1 MDLNE
6 LRQEIDNIDIELVK
20 LFTARMAVSAKV
32 ADYKRE
38 HNLPIFHPG
47 RERAILQKVAEM
59 AGPEMGNYTR
69 VLYSMLFELSRSYQ
83 SKRNEVL
90 SPLYREISH
99 SIEHTPKLFPQ
110 TPIVACQGVEG
121 AYSQIACEKIFKSP
135 FIMYFKNFEAV
146 FTAIEQGMCQYGILP
161 IENSTAGSVTKVYDL
176 MIRHNFSIVR
186 TFRLKVDHNLL
197 VNPGTSLSDI
207 KTIYSHEQAINQCG
221 DFLQS
226 LPGVNVIPV
235 ANTALASEMVAKS
248 GQKDV
253 AALSSRFCAELY
265 GLNCLASSV
274 QDKGN
279 NRTRFIC
286 ISKNLEIYPGSDR
299 TSIMMILPHKPGTL
313 YKVLARLYTLG
324 INVTKLE
331 SRPIPDREFEFMFYF
346 DLETSIYS
354 EEYIQLMCEL
364 DDLCEEFKY
373 LGSYTEVVS

>member
-1 MDLNE
+1 MDLTE
-6 LRQEIDNIDIELVK
+6 IRQQIDGIDQELVS
-20 LFTARMAVSAKV
+20 LFCQRMNLSAQV
-32 ADYKRE
+32 ADYKKAN
-38 HNLPIFHPG
+38 NLPIFVPA

-59 AGPEMGNYTR
+59 AGPEMENYTR

-83 SKRNEVL
+83 SKRNGEM
-90 SPLYREISH
+90 SQLYKSISKA
-99 SIEHTPKLFPQ
+99 IDETPKLFPQ
-110 TPIVACQGVEG
+110 APIVACQGVEG

-135 FIMYFKNFEAV
+135 FIMYFKNFDGV
-146 FTAIEQGMCQYGILP
+146 FNAIEQSMCQYGILP

-197 VNPGTSLSDI
+197 ANPGATLADI
-207 KTIYSHEQAINQCG
+207 KTIYSHEQAINQCT
-221 DFLQS
+221 DFLRS
-226 LPGVNVIPV
+226 LPGVNVV
-235 ANTALASEMVAKS
+235 AVENTAMASEMVAKS

-253 AALSSRFCAELY
+253 AALSSRSCAELY
-265 GLNCLASSV
+265 GLNCLAASV

-286 ISKNLEIYPGSDR
+286 ISKNLEIYPGSDK
-299 TSIMMILPHKPGTL
+299 TSIMMVLPHKPGAL

-346 DLETSIYS
+346 DLDTSIYS
-354 EEYIQLMCEL
+354 EEYVQLMCEL
-364 DDLCEEFKY
+364 DELCEEFKY
-373 LGSYTEVVS
+373 LGSYTEVI

>member
-1 MDLNE
+1 MDLSE
-6 LRQEIDNIDIELVK
+6 LRQEIDRIDKELVD
-20 LFTARMAVSAKV
+20 LFTQRMGISAQV
-32 ADYKRE
+32 ADYKRAN
-38 HNLPIFHPG
+38 NLPIFHPG
-47 RERAILQKVAEM
+47 REREILQKVAAM
-59 AGPEMGNYTR
+59 AGPEMENYTR

-83 SKRNEVL
+83 SKRNKEL
-90 SPLYREISH
+90 SPLFHEISR
-99 SIEHTPKLFPQ
+99 SIENTPKLFPQ
-110 TPIVACQGVEG
+110 APIVACQGVEG

-186 TFRLKVDHNLL
+186 TFRLKIDHNLL
-197 VNPGTSLSDI
+197 AAPGASLADI

-221 DFLQS
+221 DFLHS
-226 LPGVNVIPV
+226 LPNVNVIPV
-235 ANTALASEMVAKS
+235 ANTALAAEMVAKS
-248 GQKDV
+248 GRKDM
-253 AALSSRFCAELY
+253 AALSSRSCAELY
-265 GLNCLASSV
+265 GLNCLAASV

-286 ISKNLEIYPGSDR
+286 ISKNLEIYPGSDK
-299 TSIMMILPHKPGTL
+299 TSIMMILPHKPGAL

-354 EEYIQLMCEL
+354 QEFIQLMCEL
-364 DDLCEEFKY
+364 EDLCEEFKY
-373 LGSYTEVVS
+373 LGSYTEVV

>member
-1 MDLNE
+1 MDLTE
-6 LRQEIDNIDIELVK
+6 IRQQIDGIDQELVS
-20 LFTARMAVSAKV
+20 LFCQRMNLSAQV
-32 ADYKRE
+32 ADYKKAN
-38 HNLPIFHPG
+38 NLPIFVPA

-59 AGPEMGNYTR
+59 AGPEMENYTR

-83 SKRNEVL
+83 SKRNGEM
-90 SPLYREISH
+90 SQLYKSISKA
-99 SIEHTPKLFPQ
+99 IDETPKLFPQ
-110 TPIVACQGVEG
+110 APIVACQGVEG

-135 FIMYFKNFEAV
+135 FIMYFKNFDGV
-146 FTAIEQGMCQYGILP
+146 FNAIEQGMCQYGILP

-197 VNPGTSLSDI
+197 ANSGASLTDI
-207 KTIYSHEQAINQCG
+207 KTIYSHEQAINQCT
-221 DFLQS
+221 DFLRS
-226 LPGVNVIPV
+226 LPGVNVV
-235 ANTALASEMVAKS
+235 AVENTAMASEMVAKS

-253 AALSSRFCAELY
+253 AALSSRSCAELY

-286 ISKNLEIYPGSDR
+286 ISKNLEIYPGSDK
-299 TSIMMILPHKPGTL
+299 TSIMMVLPHKPGAL

-346 DLETSIYS
+346 DLDTSIYS
-354 EEYIQLMCEL
+354 EEYVQLMCEL
-364 DDLCEEFKY
+364 DELCEEFKY
-373 LGSYTEVVS
+373 LGSYTEVI